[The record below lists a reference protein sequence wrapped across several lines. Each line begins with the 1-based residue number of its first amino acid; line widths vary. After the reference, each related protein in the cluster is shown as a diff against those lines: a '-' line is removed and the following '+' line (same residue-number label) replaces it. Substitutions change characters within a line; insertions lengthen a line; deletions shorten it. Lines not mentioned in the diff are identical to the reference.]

1 MKDLHKWLLAENEF
15 MSELTEGN
23 IRNVSVVC
31 ELTGV
36 LLFMI
41 SMFLCNSPYDSESRL
56 LQAVLLVIASVAV
69 TPIIADIYLNKE

>member
-1 MKDLHKWLLAENEF
+1 MKDLYKWLLAENEF

-31 ELTGV
+31 ELAGV